1 MKNTFYI
8 LALTLLISC
17 GGSKKA
23 VTTANEEDVTATR
36 LVEEYYASTLNFDT
50 FEARTRAKF
59 TTNGDT
65 KPTVTVQIR
74 IKKDETIW
82 IDGSLIGLSGARALI
97 TPDNIKF
104 YDKLNRQYFDKD
116 FSFLSNYL
124 GVELNFDQ
132 LQRLLTGQTIY
143 DLRDGRYSFNKE
155 QDHFVVTPK
164 NANPLFDLLFEIG
177 TQPFTVQKQEV
188 VMKKEQRNLY
198 LTYGSYAIVENKPF
212 PTKLNLRATEPK
224 RTTQV
229 AIEYKSVKV
238 NDPVRFPFRMP
249 SGYKEIVIDGK

>member
-1 MKNTFYI
+1 MKYI
-8 LALTLLISC
+8 AYISLIVLFVSC
-17 GGSKKA
+17 GGSK
-23 VTTANEEDVTATR
+23 TASTATSEEDLTAKR
-36 LVEEYYASTLNFDT
+36 LVEEYYASTLNYNT
-50 FEARTRAKF
+50 FEAKTRAKF

-74 IKKDETIW
+74 IEKDKTIW
-82 IDGSLIGLSGARALI
+82 IDGSLLGLSGARALI

-124 GVELNFDQ
+124 GIDLNFDQ

-143 DLRDGRYSFNKE
+143 DLREGTYSFRKE
-155 QDHFVVTPK
+155 QDYFIVTPK
-164 NANPLFDLLFEIG
+164 KRNPIFDLLFEIG

-188 VMKKEQRNLY
+188 VMKEDQRNLY
-198 LTYGSYAIVENKPF
+198 LNYGAYNIVEGKPF
-212 PTKLNLRATEPK
+212 PTQLSLKATEPK

-229 AIEYKSVKV
+229 AIEYKSIKI
-238 NDPVRFPFRMP
+238 NDPVRFPFKIP
-249 SGYKEIVIDGK
+249 FGYDEIVIDGK